1 MNIAFLNS
9 IEKETFGGMEEWIRL
24 VSTGLIDRGHEITLI
39 GRKESEYL
47 RRISQAEDRVRIEP
61 LDISGDFNP
70 ATIVRVRNIIE
81 ARRIDL
87 LSVNFNKDIRLG
99 GLAARWVG
107 SIPVVW
113 SVGMNITKDKAIHRW
128 LTPKLVDR
136 AIVPSASLK
145 SEITRFGYIEPA
157 IVDVIPIG
165 IAHREFRR
173 PDPESRRVLREKYN
187 LPQEA
192 TVAVTVGRFVYK
204 KAHEFLID
212 AAPEII
218 AQHPEI
224 FFLFVGDGVKRDE
237 YRQQINRLGLER
249 HFILTG
255 MLDSIDTE
263 LAGADL
269 MIHPA
274 KDEPFGIAILEGM
287 RAGLPVV
294 AGQVGGIPEVVAEG
308 ETALLCEPC
317 NSVALAQSVNE
328 FLDDRPRMERF
339 GRKGQRRCREQF
351 QLDTMIDNVEQA
363 FTRLIA
369 AGPGLMTT
377 GRNPGRGR
385 NPVKEYQ

>member
-39 GRKESEYL
+39 GRGESEYL

-173 PDPESRRVLREKYN
+173 PDPESRRALREKYN

-237 YRQQINRLGLER
+237 YLQQINRLGLEQ

-294 AGQVGGIPEVVAEG
+294 AGQVGGIPEVVTEG

-317 NSVALAQSVNE
+317 NSTALAQSVNE
-328 FLDDRPRMERF
+328 LLDDRPRMELF

-377 GRNPGRGR
+377 GDNPRRRRNPI
-385 NPVKEYQ
+385 KEYQ

>member
-173 PDPESRRVLREKYN
+173 PDPESRRALREKYN